1 MPVTE
6 NYKGGEYMN
15 SRYYLKKISF
25 ALVTIA
31 VCSLLTFVLFRMMP
45 GDVYDVKAR
54 DMAISR
60 GISFEQAKIMV
71 TQMYNYDPTEPIL
84 QQMGRYYGA
93 LFQGNLGTSMTNSS
107 ITVNEIIAY
116 YMPWTLFLVS
126 FALTLSYILGTL
138 LGSIMAWRR
147 KSIISSLIAIYATIV
162 NAIPPA
168 LVPTIVLSIFAFG
181 FQWFPVQGAYS
192 IEHQP
197 GFNWLFIKDV
207 LWHAA
212 LPVFAYTC
220 TQINAWVMNMKGSC
234 IGVMAEDYVTAA
246 YARGLS
252 SQTIRNKYVKKNAL
266 LPLYTALALS
276 FGAML
281 GGATYM
287 EGPFIYPG
295 IGSQLGKALGNRD
308 FTVCQGLLLVT
319 TTATVL
325 ASLLVDF
332 LMPKID
338 PRIKVEE

>member
-1 MPVTE
+1 
-6 NYKGGEYMN
+6 MN
-15 SRYYLKKISF
+15 SRYYFKKIGI
-25 ALVTIA
+25 AILTIA
-31 VCSLLTFVLFRMMP
+31 ICSLLTFVLFRMMP
-45 GDVYDVKAR
+45 GDVFDVKAR
-54 DMAISR
+54 EMAIAR
-60 GISFEQAKIMV
+60 GIDYNEAKILV
-71 TQMYNYDPTEPIL
+71 IQMYNYDPTEPIL
-84 QQMGRYYGA
+84 KQMSRYYGA

-126 FALTLSYILGTL
+126 IALALSYFLGTW

-147 KSIISSLIAIYATIV
+147 KSILSSLIAAYATIV

-168 LVPTIVLSIFAFG
+168 LVPTLVLAVFAFG
-181 FQWFPVQGAYS
+181 LQWFPIQGAYS
-192 IEHQP
+192 IQFTP

-252 SQTIRNKYVKKNAL
+252 SQTIRQKYVKQNAI
-266 LPLYTALALS
+266 LPLYTALAIS

-295 IGSQLGKALGNRD
+295 IGSQLAKALGNRD
-308 FTVCQGLLLVT
+308 FAVCQGLLLIT
-319 TTATVL
+319 TVVTVL

-332 LMPKID
+332 MMPKLD
-338 PRIKVEE
+338 PRIKMEE